1 MAKNPKY
8 PESELAAEDKQI
20 LDGVVVK
27 YAVKFQALK
36 QKYPDPRVY
45 VKNEII
51 KNLHSDAVFGT
62 LLTTA
67 YAKNDPLNTIFEPGQ
82 VNRRLARDTRHAIE
96 HDMES
101 SVECEV
107 TDPTHTHNFL
117 KPRDLREGVLKKVE
131 DLNIFVHLEGK
142 KEIIQHRRKIKNS
155 ARKIGDRGGNP
166 SAYVTTND
174 VVKIKKIMEKSGA
187 VNYFLEKMNGY
198 GLGLPLTKYL
208 MHAFFYA
215 AKTDKRM
222 LTTTMI
228 TGAKFM
234 NDDIMEGNIANFE
247 AVFRG
252 LQSCSDR
259 DIEGYAENAALFLT
273 SNRDFHDAMIF
284 FSVMT
289 KFLNF

>member
-1 MAKNPKY
+1 MAKNTKY
-8 PESELAAEDKQI
+8 PESELADEDKKI
-20 LDGVVVK
+20 LDGVIVK
-27 YAVKFQALK
+27 YAVKFQELRK
-36 QKYPDPRVY
+36 KYPDPRVY
-45 VKNEII
+45 ARNEII
-51 KNLHSDAVFGT
+51 KNFGSDAVLGT

-67 YAKNDPLNTIFEPGQ
+67 YAKNDPLNTIYEPGQ
-82 VNRRLARDTRHAIE
+82 LNRRLSSDARNAIE
-96 HDMES
+96 NDI
-101 SVECEV
+101 SVGCEELN
-107 TDPTHTHNFL
+107 HTQNFL
-117 KPRDLREGVLKKVE
+117 KPRDLREGVLRKVE
-131 DLNIFVHLEGK
+131 DLNVFVHLEGK

-155 ARKIGDRGGNP
+155 ARKIGDRGGSP
-166 SAYVTTND
+166 SAYATTDD

-198 GLGLPLTKYL
+198 GLGLPLIKYY

-215 AKTDKRM
+215 AKIDKRI

-259 DIEGYAENAALFLT
+259 DIEGYADNAAL
-273 SNRDFHDAMIF
+273 IF
-284 FSVMT
+284 FSVMI